1 MSRDLPRSAAGAL
14 PLLDVHFQDPSAPQ
28 RLAAAI
34 AEQFRTQAQPGRHFP
49 VFFLVGAT
57 SSTGDSL
64 GPFTGWFLK
73 RKGFR
78 GEHVGDLENPVHATN
93 LRERL
98 SEAWTRALRRE
109 RLPYIIAVDAA
120 VGRPGRITLNRGPLT
135 PGAAMGKVLPQVG
148 HVHIMGGMANFP
160 FMIWFAD
167 LDQTVGMAEVI
178 ADGLMA
184 FWAAY
189 ESGELF
195 RSPSAVRTGLA

>member
-1 MSRDLPRSAAGAL
+1 M
-14 PLLDVHFQDPSAPQ
+14 
-28 RLAAAI
+28 
-34 AEQFRTQAQPGRHFP
+34 
-49 VFFLVGAT
+49 
-57 SSTGDSL
+57 
-64 GPFTGWFLK
+64 
-73 RKGFR
+73 
-78 GEHVGDLENPVHATN
+78 
-93 LRERL
+93 
-98 SEAWTRALRRE
+98 
-109 RLPYIIAVDAA
+109 
-120 VGRPGRITLNRGPLT
+120 GRPGRITLNRGPLT